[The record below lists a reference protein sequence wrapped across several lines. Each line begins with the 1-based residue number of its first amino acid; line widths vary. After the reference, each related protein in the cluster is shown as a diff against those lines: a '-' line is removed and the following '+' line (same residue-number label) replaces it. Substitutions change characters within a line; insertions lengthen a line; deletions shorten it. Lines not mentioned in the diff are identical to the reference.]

1 MTKNNVFVVSFEDVY
16 EWTNG
21 YFSEM
26 GLPFVA
32 KEIIDIFVQKNMFSV
47 EGSVFIANIIY
58 FYHTLQHIKCIETA
72 ISRHGFWKI
81 TVM

>member
-32 KEIIDIFVQKNMFSV
+32 KEIIDIFV
-47 EGSVFIANIIY
+47 
-58 FYHTLQHIKCIETA
+58 
-72 ISRHGFWKI
+72 
-81 TVM
+81 